1 MKTVILLRGLT
12 RECAHWGSFPALLA
26 ERIPGLRVVPVDLPG
41 NGRANALRSPSRV
54 DAMARAARQEVQR
67 LKLEPPYHLVAM
79 SLGAMVAVEWA
90 VQDPVELGGCVLINT
105 SMRPFSPPHRRLRPA
120 NYATLLRIAL
130 AIDSERWRE
139 EAIVRLTTSHA
150 PAPEDLANEW
160 AEIRRHR
167 PVSTSN
173 AMRQLVAA
181 ARYRAPP
188 RAPGVPFL
196 VLSSRGDRLVDPDCS
211 TQLAQAWQTEH
222 AVHPRAGHDLCLDDG
237 TWVAYQL
244 ERWFASLDSGGR
256 DPRRAG
262 GSNLTSRPPAAPAAD
277 REPLR

>member
-1 MKTVILLRGLT
+1 VTTVILLRGLT
-12 RECAHWGSFPALLA
+12 REGAHWGSFPSLLA
-26 ERIPGLRVVPVDLPG
+26 ERIAGLRVVPVDLPG

-54 DAMARAARQEVQR
+54 DDMARAARQEVQR
-67 LKLEPPYHLVAM
+67 LKLEPPYLLVAM

-90 VQDPVELGGCVLINT
+90 VQEPPALGGCVLINT

-139 EAIVRLTTSHA
+139 EAIVRLTTSLA
-150 PAPEDLANEW
+150 PAPEDLSQQW

-167 PVSTSN
+167 PVTTPN

-211 TQLAQAWQTEH
+211 MQLARAWQVEH

-237 TWVAYQL
+237 PWVACQL
-244 ERWFASLDSGGR
+244 ERWFARLDSGARGLR
-256 DPRRAG
+256 GAGSANWTG
-262 GSNLTSRPPAAPAAD
+262 GSPA
-277 REPLR
+277 EP